1 MSRISKQNGYGK
13 VKPIDG
19 AAVSGSAWGVWCA
32 LCTFAKWETDHGQPV
47 KSKEGKDLCI
57 PRVEVVARR
66 AHISSVRTVQAAI
79 KELVTAGYVRVCP
92 RYGRKSK
99 GAKGEQRSNGYILYP
114 LGNAPISEEERQE
127 VIKKMAAFTASL
139 NGGSTSEPG
148 TPSKNP

>member
-19 AAVSGSAWGVWCA
+19 ADISTSAWGVWCA

-57 PRVEVVARR
+57 PRVEVIGRR
-66 AHISSVRTVQAAI
+66 AHIKSVITIRAAM
-79 KELVTAGYVRVCP
+79 KELIKAGYLRVIP

-139 NGGSTSEPG
+139 NGGPTSE
-148 TPSKNP
+148 TESPSKNP